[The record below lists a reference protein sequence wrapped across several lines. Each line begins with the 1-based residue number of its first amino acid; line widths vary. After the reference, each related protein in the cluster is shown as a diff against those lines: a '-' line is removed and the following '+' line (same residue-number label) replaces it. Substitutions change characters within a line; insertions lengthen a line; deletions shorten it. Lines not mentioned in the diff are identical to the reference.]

1 MEFINIKDPKDIK
14 EIKLLIKY
22 AVTFVSLINLNFLAE
37 GFNQNKNILEFD
49 ADLFTE
55 FQESTEYNS
64 FKDFINF
71 KRTERSKLLDS
82 IRNEVGLLKNKY
94 FCK

>member
-1 MEFINIKDPKDIK
+1 MN
-14 EIKLLIKY
+14 LLIKY

-37 GFNQNKNILEFD
+37 GFNRNNNILELD

-55 FQESTEYNS
+55 FQESGEYNS

-71 KRTERSKLLDS
+71 KRTERSKVLDS
-82 IRNEVGLLKNKY
+82 ILNEISMLKNKY